1 MPPQQATST
10 YEMSG
15 VAQATHVLGW
25 DILEKLCATD
35 TSAKGVC
42 ISPLSIATA
51 LAMLAGAADVDQRDE
66 LCRKIGFSNL
76 SELSGSF
83 NALVAVFSADQMV
96 TMANVAFAESDV
108 DFYPAYTQF
117 LNSFGAHVTR
127 FPSLQEAA
135 GEINTWISDN
145 TRDLIKDMLS
155 QEDLD
160 QVHIALINALAFK
173 GTWKTKFDRKL
184 TQKKTPFFVTETE
197 VRKVDIMFS
206 HKEKIATVK
215 GPGYTAVR
223 LPYAAASPSA
233 SMSLV
238 AYLPDKGTS
247 LEQLV
252 RAMDRGQSPL
262 PFRAKKYDKFGFPKF
277 NLDSSLSILS
287 MLLELG
293 FPVAGDFSEMT
304 RGRNQVQAIIHRAI
318 IKVDEEGT
326 EAVAAT
332 AVLMTKSRAP
342 DPEILVFDRPFAFSI
357 CLGESGTV
365 VFTGLFF
372 GR

>member
-1 MPPQQATST
+1 M
-10 YEMSG
+10 
-15 VAQATHVLGW
+15 
-25 DILEKLCATD
+25 
-35 TSAKGVC
+35 SAKGVC

-83 NALVAVFSADQMV
+83 KALVAVFSADQMV

-108 DFYPAYTQF
+108 DFYSAYTQF
-117 LNSFGAHVTR
+117 LNSFSAHVTR

-145 TRDLIKDMLS
+145 TR
-155 QEDLD
+155 
-160 QVHIALINALAFK
+160 VHIALINALAFK
-173 GTWKTKFDRKL
+173 GTWKTKFDQKL
-184 TQKKTPFFVTETE
+184 TQIKTPFFVTETE
-197 VRKVDIMFS
+197 VRKVDMMFS

-215 GPGYTAVR
+215 GPGYTAIR
-223 LPYAAASPSA
+223 LLYAAASPSA

-252 RAMDRGQSPL
+252 RAMDRGRLTLPL
-262 PFRAKKYDKFGFPKF
+262 RAKKYNKFGFPKF
-277 NLDSSLSILS
+277 NLNSSLSILS
-287 MLLELG
+287 TLLELG

-318 IKVDEEGT
+318 IKVDKEGT

-332 AVLMTKSRAP
+332 AILITKSRAP

-357 CLGESGTV
+357 CLGESSTV